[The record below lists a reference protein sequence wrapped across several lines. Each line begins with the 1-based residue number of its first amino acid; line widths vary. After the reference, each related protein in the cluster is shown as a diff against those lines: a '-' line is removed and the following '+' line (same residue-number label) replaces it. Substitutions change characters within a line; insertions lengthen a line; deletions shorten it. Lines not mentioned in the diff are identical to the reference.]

1 MIKKG
6 LISVTLIF
14 SLMFIFGKL
23 AWGLQLN
30 GDQVYGYNC
39 VRLLSNNYRVGKK
52 VALTFDDVPNI
63 YTQKILKILRNYNV
77 KATFFM
83 VGYQVKNSP
92 ELAREIVNCGHEIGN
107 HSYSHCWSGGKTI
120 DVLLQDIEKAERCI
134 IETTGHMPVYLRPP
148 GGLIDENVKKACGLS
163 GYGIV
168 LWTVD
173 SKDWFHTDN
182 RQAILNNVLDNVK
195 PGSIILL
202 HSLAQTVDVLPEI
215 IETLQERGYQIG
227 TVSSIMS
234 Q

>member
-107 HSYSHCWSGGKTI
+107 HSYSHRW
-120 DVLLQDIEKAERCI
+120 
-134 IETTGHMPVYLRPP
+134 ETTGHMPVYLRPP